1 MQDRSAAQLVGIDVD
16 RVAAITFGIGVVSH
30 RRRRDG
36 LRRHQLVQP
45 QHRVRPHFPPARHR
59 DPRGASGASAVRSVA
74 AVAVLVA
81 EDVVAVVWSPDLGT
95 VCLFRHAH
103 HRAVRQA
110 IGAVRPGGCA
120 SAVTRSGLAK
130 IGGVVVALARA
141 GRFPA
146 GLHEPERYHHRRVHP
161 SVHGLCHR
169 MERFSGYS
177 GYISLGHAAFFGT
190 GAYILAILAQRF
202 NIPAGESMFALVPV
216 AGLGAA
222 VVAVP
227 FGLIALRT
235 RRHTFVVI
243 TIAVFFTFQ
252 LLAFNLSITQGS
264 SGIQVPS
271 PNWAAA
277 TYNNPYYYVALG
289 IVVFATAMSWGMRRS
304 VFGLQ
309 LLAIRD
315 DEDRARGFGSARRPG
330 QARRLCDFGRA
341 HRHVRR
347 RLCLLPGPNFPA
359 VRLQPSFR
367 PFGGPHGP
375 FRGHRAH

>member
-1 MQDRSAAQLVGIDVD
+1 M
-16 RVAAITFGIGVVSH
+16 
-30 RRRRDG
+30 
-36 LRRHQLVQP
+36 
-45 QHRVRPHFPPARHR
+45 
-59 DPRGASGASAVRSVA
+59 
-74 AVAVLVA
+74 
-81 EDVVAVVWSPDLGT
+81 
-95 VCLFRHAH
+95 
-103 HRAVRQA
+103 
-110 IGAVRPGGCA
+110 
-120 SAVTRSGLAK
+120 TRSGLAK
-130 IGGVVVALARA
+130 IVGIVAALVVLAA
-141 GRFPA
+141 FP
-146 GLHEPERYHHRRVHP
+146 LVFTNP
-161 SVHGLCHR
+161 SVTTIAVFTLLF
-169 MERFSGYS
+169 MASATSWNAFSGYS

-190 GAYILAILAQRF
+190 GAYILAILAERF

-252 LLAFNLSITQGS
+252 LMAYNLSITQGS

-289 IVVFATAMSWGMRRS
+289 IVVFAMAVSWGIRRS

-315 DEDRARGFGSARRPG
+315 DEDRARGLGVPAGRVKLVAFVISAVPIGMCGAVYAYFLGQIFPQFAFNPLFDLSVALMALFGGLGTLTGPLLGALVLESLQQYFTIQFTNGDLYLLVYGALFLLVLLWMPRGVIPTVGTFWHQVAARRG
-330 QARRLCDFGRA
+330 A
-341 HRHVRR
+341 
-347 RLCLLPGPNFPA
+347 GPSA
-359 VRLQPSFR
+359 GVAGVSPSGKSGAGTAQTSTTVA
-367 PFGGPHGP
+367 GGGLVSSGP
-375 FRGHRAH
+375 KS

>member
-1 MQDRSAAQLVGIDVD
+1 
-16 RVAAITFGIGVVSH
+16 
-30 RRRRDG
+30 
-36 LRRHQLVQP
+36 
-45 QHRVRPHFPPARHR
+45 
-59 DPRGASGASAVRSVA
+59 
-74 AVAVLVA
+74 
-81 EDVVAVVWSPDLGT
+81 
-95 VCLFRHAH
+95 
-103 HRAVRQA
+103 
-110 IGAVRPGGCA
+110 
-120 SAVTRSGLAK
+120 VTRSGLAK
-130 IGGVVVALARA
+130 IVGIVAALAVLA
-141 GRFPA
+141 AFP
-146 GLHEPERYHHRRVHP
+146 LVFTNP
-161 SVHGLCHR
+161 SVTTIAVFTLLF
-169 MERFSGYS
+169 MASATAWNAFSGYS

-252 LLAFNLSITQGS
+252 LMAYNLSITQGS

-271 PNWAAA
+271 PNWAAT

-289 IVVFATAMSWGMRRS
+289 IVVFATVVSWGIRRS

-315 DEDRARGFGSARRPG
+315 DEDRARGLGVPAGRVKLVAFVISAVPIGMCGAVYAYFLGQIFPQFAFNPLFDLSVALMALFGGLGTLTGPLLGALVLESLQQYFTIQFTNGDLYLLVYGALFLLVLLWMPRGVIPTAGTFWHQVSARRG
-330 QARRLCDFGRA
+330 A
-341 HRHVRR
+341 
-347 RLCLLPGPNFPA
+347 GPPA
-359 VRLQPSFR
+359 GVAGGAPSGESGAATAQPSTIA
-367 PFGGPHGP
+367 GGGLVSSGP
-375 FRGHRAH
+375 KS